1 MLLFL
6 HVIVPLD
13 RIVVLMLLLRV
24 ADHSSGL
31 EAYRQELQDHKYSTG
46 QTQELQ
52 VYNYSTARFLELP
65 APTPEDYDCF
75 KLLLVGNASCGK
87 SCYLLRLCD
96 DNWTSSYFPTQGID
110 FKIKTCAISTGA
122 MGPDKAVKMQLWD
135 TSGQECRRNIRCNY
149 YRGVMVIL
157 LCYDITDRESFTQ
170 LSAESGINGF
180 MSEVERFSSYTV
192 ADRTAVHS
200 SALCTVVLIGLKA
213 DREADRQ
220 VSKHE
225 AIEFAKL
232 HGFPFF
238 ELSAKSGSKVEM
250 EKPIVVGV
258 RKRIQASKHQQH
270 QLLKPPKKS
279 CIVC

>member
-13 RIVVLMLLLRV
+13 RIVVLMLILRV
-24 ADHSSGL
+24 ADPKSHSAGL

-65 APTPEDYDCF
+65 APTPKDYDYCF
-75 KLLLVGNASCGK
+75 RFLLVGSASCGK

-122 MGPDKAVKMQLWD
+122 TGPDKVVKMKLWD
-135 TSGQECRRNIRCNY
+135 TSGQQRRRNIRCNY
-149 YRGVMVIL
+149 YRGAMVIL

-180 MSEVERFSSYTV
+180 MSEVERFSSYTSSV
-192 ADRTAVHS
+192 AE
-200 SALCTVVLIGLKA
+200 CTVVLIGLKA
-213 DREADRQ
+213 DRRSLDTIF
-220 VSKHE
+220 S
-225 AIEFAKL
+225 I
-232 HGFPFF
+232 
-238 ELSAKSGSKVEM
+238 
-250 EKPIVVGV
+250 
-258 RKRIQASKHQQH
+258 
-270 QLLKPPKKS
+270 
-279 CIVC
+279 